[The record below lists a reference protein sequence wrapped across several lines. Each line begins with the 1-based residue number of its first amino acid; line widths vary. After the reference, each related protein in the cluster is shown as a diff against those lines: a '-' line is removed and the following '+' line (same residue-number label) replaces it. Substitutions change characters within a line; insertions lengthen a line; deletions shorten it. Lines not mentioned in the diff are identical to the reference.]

1 MRFFPSPLHAIT
13 SPVCIDAWPTIVIGS
28 NSLVAATEHGPDGTR
43 VFERVLEDKGHKIT
57 MKISILDEPR
67 SQPTLS
73 SRPQRGSQSE
83 PYPEALPATEGA
95 LQPKL
100 QPETRPDPRY
110 EEIKHAAEEA
120 VKIKSVRDR
129 LGVSITYLEKL
140 LKIGDVAKDVSRS
153 LQIGTLADVKCR
165 HRYTQLLEFP

>member
-1 MRFFPSPLHAIT
+1 MTERG
-13 SPVCIDAWPTIVIGS
+13 PVGMS
-28 NSLVAATEHGPDGTR
+28 
-43 VFERVLEDKGHKIT
+43 VFERVLENEGLKIT
-57 MKISILDEPR
+57 MKFSILGEPG

-73 SRPQRGSQSE
+73 PRPQRESQSR
-83 PYPEALPATEGA
+83 PYPEAQPEIEDP
-95 LQPKL
+95 LQPNR
-100 QPETRPDPRY
+100 QPETQPDPSHAQ
-110 EEIKHAAEEA
+110 IKHAAEEA